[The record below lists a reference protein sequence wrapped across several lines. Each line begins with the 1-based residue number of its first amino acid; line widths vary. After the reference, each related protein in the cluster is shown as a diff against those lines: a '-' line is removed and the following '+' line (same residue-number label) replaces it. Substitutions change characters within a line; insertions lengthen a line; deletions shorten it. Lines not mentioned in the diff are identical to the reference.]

1 MTYESFIK
9 ELIRKALKV
18 AEKYGYDQPIVTPE
32 GIEELELFLQEILG
46 VIHFNEKVNKFYRE
60 K

>member
-9 ELIRKALKV
+9 EEISKALKT

-32 GIEELELFLQEILG
+32 GIEELELYLQEILG
-46 VIHFNEKVNKFYRE
+46 VIHFNEKANQFYRE